1 MVYSYCSGNKLVG
14 SDDDPFR
21 NWAKD
26 PYDESIHQGALMNMS
41 EGEEFDAH
49 FPGFPLTMCRE
60 CCYHNMLEMVAPES
74 FTVKPYVSIAELQ
87 VKHVG

>member
-41 EGEEFDAH
+41 EGEELDAH

-60 CCYHNMLEMVAPES
+60 FVRTLLS
-74 FTVKPYVSIAELQ
+74 
-87 VKHVG
+87 